1 MTLKLLVYGWA
12 VLSGYLVWKAPEF
25 EDKVAVGAAL
35 FIVLLFLIVL
45 ATSHYEGESHEET
58 VRIIFIGPI
67 CSRLGGTG

>member
-45 ATSHYEGESHEET
+45 ATSHN
-58 VRIIFIGPI
+58 
-67 CSRLGGTG
+67 